1 MIVKHWGA
9 LAAALTLAGL
19 TAPAPAAAQDREREP
34 LVRALEVI
42 GRGAQIGVSV
52 SDIAADDTKQK
63 AGVIVDTVSPDSPA
77 DKAGIKA
84 GDAITEFDGER
95 VRSVRQFTR
104 LVQETNA
111 GRAVPVTL
119 SRGGQRV
126 TVNVTPERRSADRF
140 GALFDV
146 PGFYREPTPVP
157 PRPPS
162 APRAIVRDMRVP
174 GMMRLFGNGRL
185 GLTIESLDDQL
196 AAYFGVKEGVLVKSV
211 QADSVAAKA
220 GLKAGDVITG
230 FDGRKIY
237 EASDLTRAIERVAES
252 GEFTVEVMRDKKAH
266 TLKGK
271 IEPRASRE
279 TTRGRTRTIL

>member
-1 MIVKHWGA
+1 MIVKNWGA

-19 TAPAPAAAQDREREP
+19 TAPAPVAAQDREP
-34 LVRALEVI
+34 LARAFEII

-126 TVNVTPERRSADRF
+126 TVNVTPEQRGDRF
-140 GALFDV
+140 TRLLEM

-162 APRAIVRDMRVP
+162 APRAIVPDMRIP

-196 AAYFGVKEGVLVKSV
+196 AEYFGVKEGVLVKSV

-220 GLKAGDVITG
+220 GLKAGDVITA

-237 EASDLTRAIERVAES
+237 ETADLSRAIERVATS
-252 GEFTVEVMRDKKAH
+252 GEFTVEVMRDKKAQ

-271 IEPRASRE
+271 LEPRESRE
-279 TTRGRTRTIL
+279 TTRVRTRTIL

>member
-1 MIVKHWGA
+1 
-9 LAAALTLAGL
+9 
-19 TAPAPAAAQDREREP
+19 
-34 LVRALEVI
+34 
-42 GRGAQIGVSV
+42 V
-52 SDIAADDTKQK
+52 SDISAEDAKQK
-63 AGVIVDTVSPDSPA
+63 SGVIVDTVSPDSPA

-104 LVQETNA
+104 LVQETNP

-126 TVNVTPERRSADRF
+126 NVTVTPEQRGDRMTR
-140 GALFDV
+140 LLDV
-146 PGFYREPTPVP
+146 PGFYRESTPMP

-162 APRAIVRDMRVP
+162 TPRAVVPEMRVP
-174 GMMRLFGNGRL
+174 GMLRLFGNRGL

-196 AAYFGVKEGVLVKSV
+196 AEYFGVKEGVLVKSV
-211 QADSVAAKA
+211 QADSAAAKA
-220 GLKAGDVITG
+220 GLKAGDVITA

-237 EASDLTRAIERVAES
+237 ETSDLTRAIERVGTS
-252 GEFTVEVMRDKKAH
+252 GEFTVDVMRDKKAQ

-271 IEPRASRE
+271 IEPRE
-279 TTRGRTRTIL
+279 TTRTRSRVIL

>member
-1 MIVKHWGA
+1 MIVKNWGA

-19 TAPAPAAAQDREREP
+19 TAPAPVAAQDREP
-34 LVRALEVI
+34 LARAFEMI

-126 TVNVTPERRSADRF
+126 TVNVTPEQRADRF
-140 GALFDV
+140 TRLLEV

-162 APRAIVRDMRVP
+162 APRAIVPDMRIP

-196 AAYFGVKEGVLVKSV
+196 AEYFGVKEGVLVKSV

-220 GLKAGDVITG
+220 GLKAGDVITA

-237 EASDLTRAIERVAES
+237 ETSDLTRAIERVGTS
-252 GEFTVEVMRDKKAH
+252 GEFTVEVMRDKKAQ

-271 IEPRASRE
+271 LEPRESRE
-279 TTRGRTRTIL
+279 TTRVRTRTIL

>member
-1 MIVKHWGA
+1 MIVKNWGA
-9 LAAALTLAGL
+9 LAAALALAGL
-19 TAPAPAAAQDREREP
+19 TAPAPVAAQAWEQEP
-34 LVRALEVI
+34 LVRAFEMI

-126 TVNVTPERRSADRF
+126 TVNVTPEQRGDRF
-140 GALFDV
+140 TRLLDM

-162 APRAIVRDMRVP
+162 TPRAVVPDMRIP

-185 GLTIESLDDQL
+185 GLTTESLDDQL
-196 AAYFGVKEGVLVKSV
+196 AEYFGVKEGVLVKSV
-211 QADSVAAKA
+211 QADSAAARA
-220 GLKAGDVITG
+220 GLKAGDVITA

-237 EASDLTRAIERVAES
+237 ETSDLTRAIERVAES

-279 TTRGRTRTIL
+279 TTRARTRTIL

>member
-1 MIVKHWGA
+1 MIVKNWGA

-19 TAPAPAAAQDREREP
+19 TAPAPVAAQDREP
-34 LVRALEVI
+34 LARAFEII

-52 SDIAADDTKQK
+52 SDIAADDAKQK

-126 TVNVTPERRSADRF
+126 TVNVTPEQRGDRF
-140 GALFDV
+140 TRLLEV

-162 APRAIVRDMRVP
+162 APRAIIPDMRVP

-196 AAYFGVKEGVLVKSV
+196 AEYFGVKEGVLVKSV

-220 GLKAGDVITG
+220 GLKAGDVITA

-237 EASDLTRAIERVAES
+237 ETSDLTRAIERVGTS
-252 GEFTVEVMRDKKAH
+252 GEFTVEVMRDKKAQ

-271 IEPRASRE
+271 LEPRESRE
-279 TTRGRTRTIL
+279 TTRVRTRTIL

>member
-1 MIVKHWGA
+1 MIVKNWGA

-19 TAPAPAAAQDREREP
+19 TAPAPLLAQDSEP
-34 LVRALEVI
+34 LLRAFEMV
-42 GRGAQIGVSV
+42 GRGAQVGVAE
-52 SDIAADDTKQK
+52 SDISAEDAKQK
-63 AGVIVDTVSPDSPA
+63 SGVIVDTVSPDSPA

-104 LVQETNA
+104 LVQETNP

-126 TVNVTPERRSADRF
+126 TVTVTPEQRSDR
-140 GALFDV
+140 LTRLLDV
-146 PGFYREPTPVP
+146 PGFYRGSTPMP
-157 PRPPS
+157 PRPPGT
-162 APRAIVRDMRVP
+162 PRAVVPEMRVP
-174 GMMRLFGNGRL
+174 GMLRLFGNRGL

-196 AAYFGVKEGVLVKSV
+196 AEYFGVKEGVLVKSV
-211 QADSVAAKA
+211 LADSVAAKA
-220 GLKAGDVITG
+220 GLKAGDVITA

-237 EASDLTRAIERVAES
+237 ETSDLTRAIERVGTS
-252 GEFTVEVMRDKKAH
+252 GDFTVEVMRDKKAQ

-271 IEPRASRE
+271 IEPRE
-279 TTRGRTRTIL
+279 TTRARSRTIL